1 MVVAEAV
8 VFWIVVALL
17 LRRDLGPI
25 ATRSFRGGWKLAA
38 LVVGLFLA
46 QALMVLYVPG
56 QTTLQIAT
64 VMVSQVAML
73 GLAAL
78 NRHLPGAI
86 LFASGIVLNTT
97 VMAANGGWMPITQ
110 DMYYF
115 VHPERVAE
123 VQSRPPTSKGI
134 ILPRSETNLWALS
147 DIVPLPL
154 PWRRTAVSVGD
165 LLLIAGVGQ
174 FIMHASARRRASTP
188 AVGTQ

>member
-8 VFWIVVALL
+8 IFWIVVALL
-17 LRRDLGPI
+17 LRRDLGAI

-46 QALMVLYVPG
+46 QALIVLYVPG

-64 VMVSQVAML
+64 VIVSQVAVL

-86 LFASGIVLNTT
+86 LFASGIALNTT

-110 DMYYF
+110 EMYYF
-115 VHPERVAE
+115 VHPERIAE
-123 VQSRPPTSKGI
+123 VLSRPPTSKGI

-154 PWRRTAVSVGD
+154 PWRRTAVSIGD

-174 FIMHASARRRASTP
+174 FIMHASSRRRASLP
-188 AVGTQ
+188 VVGTQ